1 MKRTRQ
7 SAIDTRSRILDSAE
21 IVFFRNGVIDTS
33 LSDIAV
39 TAGVTRGA
47 IYGHF
52 RNKSAVFDAIFER
65 AGLSL
70 APFIMEL
77 IENKDTNPLST
88 LKAHLAKRLSSIF
101 CIGKPRLL
109 YTIAYIKCG
118 YSSGISE
125 FSTRIQAANRN
136 SEHVIEHYLKQA
148 VLYEQIPHHTE
159 TRHSAYFIHSS
170 LMGIAL
176 SNLRDTTPTF
186 GTVND
191 AREVVDLVFRCI
203 QNNED

>member
-7 SAIDTRSRILDSAE
+7 AAIDTRSRILDSAE

-33 LSDIAV
+33 LGDIAV

-52 RNKSAVFDAIFER
+52 RNKAALFDAIFER

-70 APFIMEL
+70 APFTTESIK
-77 IENKDTNPLST
+77 INDINPLGT
-88 LKAHLAKRLSSIF
+88 LKAHLAMRLSSIF

-118 YSSGISE
+118 YSSDISD
-125 FSTRIQAANRN
+125 FSTRIQSSNRN
-136 SEHVIEHYLKQA
+136 SEHVIERYLKQA
-148 VLYEQIPHHTE
+148 VLYEQISHNTE
-159 TRHSAYFIHSS
+159 TRNSAYFIHSS

-191 AREVVDLVFRCI
+191 ARDVVDLVFRCV
-203 QNNED
+203 QNNEG